1 MEYYI
6 VDSFAT
12 KLFKGN
18 PAGVCVLDRIIP
30 LELMQKIAEEN
41 NLPETAFVVK
51 GKGNYELRWFTPKAE
66 IDLCG
71 HATLAAAYVISNF
84 IDVNVKRIDFF
95 TQSGK
100 LEVTRNG
107 NLYEMIFPEI
117 MPIEIELSPQ
127 QANLI
132 GCVPSA
138 VYSSRDLIL
147 LLNSEQEVINY
158 KPNYAQLRKLTDWL
172 GIIITPQG
180 SNTDFVS
187 RYFCPELDSEDPVT
201 GSSHCNLIPYW
212 SEKLGKHKMVAAQLS
227 NRGGIIQ
234 CEVLKD
240 NTVKISGEA
249 VLFMQGTIKI
259 DI

>member
-18 PAGVCVLDRIIP
+18 PAGVCVLDRRIP

-84 IDVNVKRIDFF
+84 IDVNVKKIDFF

-107 NLYEMIFPEI
+107 NLYEMIFPE
-117 MPIEIELSPQ
+117 
-127 QANLI
+127 NN
-132 GCVPSA
+132 G
-138 VYSSRDLIL
+138 L
-147 LLNSEQEVINY
+147 L
-158 KPNYAQLRKLTDWL
+158 K
-172 GIIITPQG
+172 
-180 SNTDFVS
+180 
-187 RYFCPELDSEDPVT
+187 
-201 GSSHCNLIPYW
+201 
-212 SEKLGKHKMVAAQLS
+212 
-227 NRGGIIQ
+227 
-234 CEVLKD
+234 
-240 NTVKISGEA
+240 
-249 VLFMQGTIKI
+249 
-259 DI
+259 